1 MEIEENPTESS
12 AKPKPFA
19 LHGNERLFA
28 FSDGVFAITITLL
41 VLEIKIPEIPKELV
55 ATKLLS
61 ELSHLFPFIISHLV
75 SFLVL
80 GIFWVAHHN
89 MFAHVKRHNHI
100 LLWLNILFL
109 MCVASIPFPTG
120 LLGTYPDQQI
130 SVIIYS
136 GVLGITGLVLS
147 LMWWYVTTYR
157 LVDDETDPEFVRFVY
172 RHVLKAPIFYF
183 SAILASFLS
192 LPLAK
197 LILACVTI
205 FYIIPNTSVHKHYK
219 KLDQRFNQ

>member
-1 MEIEENPTESS
+1 MEIEENSPQSS
-12 AKPKPFA
+12 PQP
-19 LHGNERLFA
+19 RLFNVHSNDRLCF

-41 VLEIKIPEIPKELV
+41 VLEIKVPEISKELV
-55 ATKLLS
+55 STKLVPALF
-61 ELSHLFPFIISHLV
+61 HLFPFIISHLI

-89 MFAHVKRHNHI
+89 IFPHIKKHDHI
-100 LLWLNILFL
+100 LLWLNLIFL

-120 LLGTYPDQQI
+120 LLGTYPDEQI

-136 GVLGITGLVLS
+136 GVLGVTGLCLA

-157 LVDDETDPEFVRFVY
+157 LVDDETDPEFVLFVY
-172 RHVLKAPIFYF
+172 RHVLRAPIFYF
-183 SAILASFLS
+183 LAIFASFLS
-192 LPLAK
+192 LTLAK

-205 FYIIPNTSVHKHYK
+205 FYIIPNTSVHKHYNK
-219 KLDQRFNQ
+219 IDQRFNQ

>member
-1 MEIEENPTESS
+1 MEIEENQPQSS
-12 AKPKPFA
+12 PKPRGFA
-19 LHGNERLFA
+19 VHGNERLFA

-41 VLEIKIPEIPKELV
+41 VLEIKIPEISKELV
-55 ATKLLS
+55 ATKLVS
-61 ELSHLFPFIISHLV
+61 ELSHLFPFIISHLI

-100 LLWLNILFL
+100 LLWLNIVFL

-136 GVLGITGLVLS
+136 GVLGVTGVVLA

-172 RHVLKAPIFYF
+172 QHVLKAPIFYF

-192 LPLAK
+192 LTLAK
-197 LILACVTI
+197 LILICVTI
-205 FYIIPNTSVHKHYK
+205 FYIIPNASVHKHYK
-219 KLDQRFNQ
+219 KLNQRFNQ

>member
-1 MEIEENPTESS
+1 MEIEENPTQSS
-12 AKPKPFA
+12 PKPKLFA
-19 LHGNERLFA
+19 VHGNERLFA

-41 VLEIKIPEIPKELV
+41 VLEIKIPEISKELV
-55 ATKLLS
+55 ATKLVS
-61 ELSHLFPFIISHLV
+61 ELSHLFPFIISHLI

-100 LLWLNILFL
+100 LLWLNIVFL

-136 GVLGITGLVLS
+136 GVLGVTGVVLA

-172 RHVLKAPIFYF
+172 QHVLKAPIFYF

-192 LPLAK
+192 LTLAK
-197 LILACVTI
+197 LILICVTI
-205 FYIIPNTSVHKHYK
+205 FYIIPNASVHKHYK
-219 KLDQRFNQ
+219 KLNQRFNQ